1 MTTLARHHLSFGAEL
16 LGPDRTRFR
25 LWAPSA
31 ASVAVVIPDRANIE
45 MNATDEG
52 WFEAEVRCGA
62 GTRYRYRVQPLQPPP
77 AAHSA
82 PSPLR
87 GEGRELGREFER
99 HAARLHNGIRLQADA
114 HPARGSENA
123 ALPPTSLSANF
134 LDVPDPASRAQDGDV
149 HDASIVI
156 DPDAY
161 AWRCAQW
168 RGRPWHETV
177 LYELHVGIAGGFAA
191 AAKRLPALAALGVT
205 AIELMPVADFPGAR
219 NWGYDGV
226 LPFAPD
232 AAYGTPDDLKA
243 FVDAAHVLEL
253 MVFLDV
259 VYNHFGPDGNFVH
272 LYADPFF
279 RDDIN
284 TPWGRAIDFRRR
296 EVRDF
301 YCENALYW
309 LSEYRVDGLRLDA
322 THSIVPQDWL
332 IDLAACVQAAF
343 GASRHVHLVLEHE
356 GNAARLLAAG
366 QGYAAQ
372 WNDDGHHVLH
382 VLLTGE
388 ADGYYIDYAKAP
400 ADELAR
406 CLAEGFIYQGQP
418 STFRSGE
425 ARGEPSKDL
434 PTTAFVLFLQN
445 HDQIGNRAFGER
457 LTTLADPDALRA
469 ASALV
474 LLAPQIPLLFMGEE
488 WGAREPFLYFTSY
501 ADAALA
507 AAVRQGRRNE
517 FAGSNAF
524 ADARTRDA
532 IPDPNDLD
540 TFTRSVPDETAD
552 ALSLAWFAHTHD
564 LLALR
569 HAHIVPRLVGARS
582 LGAEAVGPAAVV
594 ARWHM
599 GDGAVLSIA
608 TNLASSSVEVA
619 AHRFHQRG
627 DVLYATSEAAA
638 YIREG
643 ILPARSTWALIEAA
657 R

>member
-1 MTTLARHHLSFGAEL
+1 MTSLLRHRLPFGAEL
-16 LGPDRTRFR
+16 LAPDRTRFR
-25 LWAPSA
+25 LWVPSA
-31 ASVAVVIPDRANIE
+31 ESVAVVIPERANIE
-45 MNATDEG
+45 MQATGEG
-52 WFEAEVRCGA
+52 WFEAEVQCGA
-62 GTRYRYRVQPLQPPP
+62 GTRYRYRVQASQPPRF
-77 AAHSA
+77 S

-87 GEGRELGREFER
+87 GEGRDGGEKVARQSSHPHPNPPPSRGREQKQEGGQDGGEHF
-99 HAARLHNGIRLQADA
+99 A
-114 HPARGSENA
+114 S
-123 ALPPTSLSANF
+123 PPTPLPYNF

-149 HDASIVI
+149 HGASIVV

-191 AAKRLPALAALGVT
+191 ATERLPALAALGVT
-205 AIELMPVADFPGAR
+205 AIELMPVADFPDAR

-243 FVDAAHVLEL
+243 LVDSAHDVGL

-272 LYADPFF
+272 HYADTFF
-279 RDDIN
+279 RDDIA
-284 TPWGRAIDFRRR
+284 TPWGRAIDFRHR

-309 LSEYRVDGLRLDA
+309 LSEYRIDGLRLDA

-332 IDLAACVQAAF
+332 VELAACVQASF

-356 GNAARLLAAG
+356 GNAAHLLAAG
-366 QGYAAQ
+366 RGYAAQ

-388 ADGYYIDYAKAP
+388 KDGYCVDYAEAP
-400 ADELAR
+400 ADKLAR

-418 STFRSGE
+418 SAFRSGE
-425 ARGEPSKDL
+425 ARGESSKDL
-434 PTTAFVLFLQN
+434 QPTAFVLFLQN
-445 HDQIGNRAFGER
+445 HGQIGNRAFGER

-469 ASALV
+469 ASALL

-507 AAVRQGRRNE
+507 
-517 FAGSNAF
+517 
-524 ADARTRDA
+524 
-532 IPDPNDLD
+532 
-540 TFTRSVPDETAD
+540 
-552 ALSLAWFAHTHD
+552 
-564 LLALR
+564 
-569 HAHIVPRLVGARS
+569 
-582 LGAEAVGPAAVV
+582 EAVGPAAVV

-599 GDGAVLSIA
+599 GDGAVLTIA
-608 TNLASSSVEVA
+608 TNLAAAAVA
-619 AHRFHQRG
+619 IAPHRFHQRG
-627 DVLYATSEAAA
+627 DVLYATGEAAMH
-638 YIREG
+638 IREG
-643 ILPARSTWALIEAA
+643 SLPAHSTWALIEAA